1 MPGATALHAR
11 CCRTA
16 WNHDERCNHQR
27 VLRSE
32 QPSCQCPCSSLRASV
47 LMHSAAAV
55 CGLSRRSIRLR
66 ECHDALAII
75 TRASSAGSQQAEE
88 DKARRVRRASSCP
101 AVPPAVLPDVRRPF
115 DPALVLSLANERER
129 QAACLRDS
137 QFVEVA
143 QKTFFPAM
151 PAVTPSPERAGSP
164 PRAAQRVV
172 TGCGH
177 LCSQHRDHL

>member
-115 DPALVLSLANERER
+115 DPALFLSLAQRTR
-129 QAACLRDS
+129 
-137 QFVEVA
+137 
-143 QKTFFPAM
+143 
-151 PAVTPSPERAGSP
+151 TPSRLLMRLAV
-164 PRAAQRVV
+164 RVGCSENLLPSQARRHAKSR
-172 TGCGH
+172 TGGLPAPSCTA
-177 LCSQHRDHL
+177 SRDGLWSSL

>member
-1 MPGATALHAR
+1 M
-11 CCRTA
+11 
-16 WNHDERCNHQR
+16 
-27 VLRSE
+27 RS
-32 QPSCQCPCSSLRASV
+32 V
-47 LMHSAAAV
+47 AAV
-55 CGLSRRSIRLR
+55 YCLSRRSVRLR
-66 ECHDALAII
+66 QCRDAHAVI
-75 TRASSAGSQQAEE
+75 TLGGSAGSQQAEE

-151 PAVTPSPERAGSP
+151 AAVTPSPERAGSP

-177 LCSQHRDHL
+177 LCSEHRDHL